1 MSKIDANPII
11 YIDITDYSPFDD
23 VEVIKVVEPPVVID
37 LTQEDQT
44 TNVRLTL
51 DKCKTVDVNLV
62 SPEAPARDPAKKRS
76 GESGE
81 MADVEK
87 LNPSKRHGKNQPNGS
102 DLTSGKMVST
112 SAKKSEPRGENC
124 QLKAK
129 HKKVAEKIDVLVAAW
144 YTLSAAEKQKGHYF
158 QPDENEI
165 PNALSKAAQKIRDF
179 GTEDVSMLNQS
190 GIQSYFWCGGQQRN
204 FVAWIIFEIIHNK
217 GKYCLTKTVI
227 HSPNMRTTSDD
238 LIIGPVWKEKVG
250 EYDRWNNS
258 PSPKDLDNEHVFL
271 ENLKIAKFV
280 YATALDSKATYDA
293 EVEKNSALK
302 DIAHGNHKTLAKAAK
317 AINNFTRTRVSFLTA
332 KGLVKKLKSV
342 GNLTA
347 CRIIHL
353 IKNEGVFEPSTVDWV
368 DLRTK
373 RFSIKHFEGDQ

>member
-1 MSKIDANPII
+1 M
-11 YIDITDYSPFDD
+11 
-23 VEVIKVVEPPVVID
+23 
-37 LTQEDQT
+37 QT
-44 TNVRLTL
+44 NRTL
-51 DKCKTVDVNLV
+51 
-62 SPEAPARDPAKKRS
+62 
-76 GESGE
+76 
-81 MADVEK
+81 
-87 LNPSKRHGKNQPNGS
+87 NGS
-102 DLTSGKMVST
+102 LTFLAESAE
-112 SAKKSEPRGENC
+112 SAKLVLCGTPRRW
-124 QLKAK
+124 L
-129 HKKVAEKIDVLVAAW
+129 
-144 YTLSAAEKQKGHYF
+144 LSTPFLFYPTPINKYSNLINHNISTVPFTRYLLLTPISTWQ
-158 QPDENEI
+158 
-165 PNALSKAAQKIRDF
+165 KAAQKIRDF

-190 GIQSYFWCGGQQRN
+190 GIQSYFCCGGQQRN

-258 PSPKDLDNEHVFL
+258 PSPKDLDNNHVFL

-293 EVEKNSALK
+293 EVGKDSTLK

-332 KGLVKKLKSV
+332 KGLVKNLKSV